1 MLRTRGTETLNMFN
15 LNLLPST
22 ADNTYRGSR
31 LALWFFIAFVCLMTW
46 RSVIHMFFEQYGMH
60 DIANFIV
67 LSGDPDPMP
76 LIYMFF
82 SLWGLAQLIFCGMSW
97 VVILRYKSLIPLMF
111 IFWLTEWSVRL
122 FVYPFMVKSVA
133 DVGIYTSGMTP
144 GATGAP
150 YVVFLLIIFLILSTR
165 EKVK

>member
-1 MLRTRGTETLNMFN
+1 MFN

-122 FVYPFMVKSVA
+122 FVYPFMEKSVV
-133 DVGIYTSGMTP
+133 DDDIYTSGMTP
-144 GATGAP
+144 GAAGAP

>member
-1 MLRTRGTETLNMFN
+1 MFN

-31 LALWFFIAFVCLMTW
+31 LALWFFIEFVCLMTW

-111 IFWLTEWSVRL
+111 IFWLVEWSIRL
-122 FVYPFMVKSVA
+122 FVYPVMEKSVV
-133 DVGIYTSGMTP
+133 DDGIYTNGMTP
-144 GATGAP
+144 GASGAP
-150 YVVFLLIIFLILSTR
+150 YIVFLLTIFLLLSTK
-165 EKVK
+165 EKI

>member
-1 MLRTRGTETLNMFN
+1 
-15 LNLLPST
+15 
-22 ADNTYRGSR
+22 
-31 LALWFFIAFVCLMTW
+31 
-46 RSVIHMFFEQYGMH
+46 MH

-111 IFWLTEWSVRL
+111 IFWLVEWSIRL
-122 FVYPFMVKSVA
+122 FVYPVMEKSVV
-133 DVGIYTSGMTP
+133 DDGIYTNGMTP
-144 GATGAP
+144 GASGAP
-150 YVVFLLIIFLILSTR
+150 YIVFLLIIFLLLSTK
-165 EKVK
+165 EKI

>member
-1 MLRTRGTETLNMFN
+1 
-15 LNLLPST
+15 
-22 ADNTYRGSR
+22 
-31 LALWFFIAFVCLMTW
+31 
-46 RSVIHMFFEQYGMH
+46 MH

-82 SLWGLAQLIFCGMSW
+82 SLWGLAQLIFCGISW
-97 VVILRYKSLIPLMF
+97 IIILRYKSLIPLMF

-122 FVYPFMVKSVA
+122 FVYPFMEKSVV
-133 DVGIYTSGMTP
+133 DGGIYTSGMTP
-144 GATGAP
+144 GAAGAP

>member
-1 MLRTRGTETLNMFN
+1 MFN

-22 ADNTYRGSR
+22 ADNTYRGNR

-122 FVYPFMVKSVA
+122 FVYPFMEKSVV
-133 DVGIYTSGMTP
+133 DVGIYTSGITP

-150 YVVFLLIIFLILSTR
+150 YVVLLLIIFLILSTK
-165 EKVK
+165 EKAK

>member
-1 MLRTRGTETLNMFN
+1 
-15 LNLLPST
+15 
-22 ADNTYRGSR
+22 
-31 LALWFFIAFVCLMTW
+31 
-46 RSVIHMFFEQYGMH
+46 MH

-122 FVYPFMVKSVA
+122 FVYPLMEKSVV
-133 DVGIYTSGMTP
+133 DGGIYTSGMTP

>member
-1 MLRTRGTETLNMFN
+1 MFN

-122 FVYPFMVKSVA
+122 FVYTFMEKSVV
-133 DVGIYTSGMTP
+133 DVSIYTSGMTP
-144 GATGAP
+144 GAAGAP